1 MALSHLAGEC
11 ARRSFQMSAV
21 SRLANWSIRNKI
33 IAAFSALMVV
43 IVALGFTA
51 IQKFSAL
58 NDSVETITRDSLLG
72 TGYLS
77 DMRGAILRY
86 RLASTKA
93 ILSKADTKGDAVDRA
108 LAEWS
113 TVLAAQ
119 EAKYAPTLETAEE
132 KALFAE
138 YQAAWKAYL
147 EASQQMLSVWHDG
160 KYDEAIDRMGR
171 IAPQGEKVD
180 AALDK
185 DVKYNVQVAK
195 ELTDQAASH
204 YSGGRLIIMVLLG
217 AAIVVSVAAGYVMV
231 RAIARPIQA
240 MTAAMRG
247 LAAKDMTVEI
257 PAKGRTDELGHMAEA
272 VSVFKENMVRA
283 DQLAAT
289 EKAEQVAKEQR
300 AKHLADLVSDFE
312 VKIGGLVGVL
322 SSASTEMEATAQS
335 MSSTATQTNQQ
346 ASNVASAAEEVSAGV
361 QTVASAAEQL
371 TSSISEINRQVAQS
385 SKITGKAVDD
395 AKRTDAIVHALAE
408 GAEKIGTV
416 VGLITDI
423 ASQTNLLAL
432 NATIEAARAGDAGKG
447 FAVVASEVKNLAN
460 QTGKATEEIGAQ
472 IAQIQSATGEAVNAI
487 KGITDIINEVSV
499 ITTTIASAVEE
510 QGAATAEIAR
520 NVQQTAA
527 STREVTTNIAGVS
540 QAASETG
547 SAAGQVLS
555 AAGDLSKQAEQLTHE
570 VNTFV
575 SGVRAA

>member
-1 MALSHLAGEC
+1 
-11 ARRSFQMSAV
+11 MSTV

-33 IAAFSALMVV
+33 IAAFSSLV
-43 IVALGFTA
+43 IVIAVLGFA
-51 IQKFSAL
+51 SIEKFSAM
-58 NDSVETITRDSLLG
+58 NASVEEITGDTMLAI
-72 TGYLS
+72 GYLS
-77 DMRGAILRY
+77 EMRSSVLHY
-86 RLASTKA
+86 RLAV
-93 ILSKADTKGDAVDRA
+93 TKGTMGKASGGDVDNLEKSLAGWSAA
-108 LAEWS
+108 LAA
-113 TVLAAQ
+113 T
-119 EAKYAPTLETAEE
+119 EAKYASAVLPDDE
-132 KALFAE
+132 KRVYAD
-138 YQAAWKAYL
+138 YQAAWRSYT
-147 EASQQMLSVWHDG
+147 DG
-160 KYDEAIDRMGR
+160 TKQVLGLLRTGKSDEAIGKLPGL
-171 IAPQGEKVD
+171 ATLGEQMD

-185 DVKYNVQVAK
+185 DAKFNTDEGQLKADRVAG
-195 ELTDQAASH
+195 DYH
-204 YSGGRLIIMVLLG
+204 GGRLVVLVLLG
-217 AAIVVSVAAGYVMV
+217 IAIVIASSAGYLMV

-257 PAKGRTDELGHMAEA
+257 PAQGRTDEVGQMAEA
-272 VSVFKENMVRA
+272 VGVFKENMIRA

-289 EKAEQVAKEQR
+289 EKTEQIAKEQR
-300 AKHLADLVSDFE
+300 AKHLADLVGDFE
-312 VKIGGLVGVL
+312 IKIGGLVGVL

-371 TSSISEINRQVAQS
+371 TSSIGEINRQVAQS

-416 VGLITDI
+416 VSLITDI

-432 NATIEAARAGDAGKG
+432 NATLEAARAGDAGKG

-555 AAGDLSKQAEQLTHE
+555 AAGDLSKQAEQLTQE

>member
-1 MALSHLAGEC
+1 
-11 ARRSFQMSAV
+11 MSAV

-33 IAAFSALMVV
+33 IAAFSSLVVV
-43 IVALGFTA
+43 IAVLGFA
-51 IQKFSAL
+51 SIEKFSAM
-58 NDSVETITRDSLLG
+58 NASVEEITGDTMLAI
-72 TGYLS
+72 GYLS
-77 DMRGAILRY
+77 EMRSSVLHY
-86 RLASTKA
+86 RLAV
-93 ILSKADTKGDAVDRA
+93 TKGTMGRASGGDVDTLEKSLAGWSAA
-108 LAEWS
+108 LAA
-113 TVLAAQ
+113 T
-119 EAKYAPTLETAEE
+119 EAKYASGVLPDDE
-132 KALFAE
+132 KRVYAD
-138 YQAAWKAYL
+138 YQAAWRSYTDGT
-147 EASQQMLSVWHDG
+147 SQVLGLLRTG
-160 KYDEAIDRMGR
+160 KPDEAIGKLPGLA
-171 IAPQGEKVD
+171 ILGEQMD

-185 DVKYNVQVAK
+185 DAKFNTDEGQRKADRVA
-195 ELTDQAASH
+195 TDYH
-204 YSGGRLIIMVLLG
+204 GGRLVVLVTLG
-217 AAIVVSVAAGYVMV
+217 IAIVIAGSAGYLMV
-231 RAIARPIQA
+231 RAIGRPIQA

-257 PAKGRTDELGHMAEA
+257 PAKGRTDEVGQMADA